1 MPPSRFA
8 LHSFLC
14 SWLLTSTCSGL
25 WSGVR
30 PGYTR
35 APADLCTYWFRWLPT
50 NYFWSAANFSRLML
64 CGWQMSATINRLML
78 PAFPEPTTN
87 PSIWVTVG
95 STGRQRHVCAGT
107 LVFLLSFSPWFPHPE
122 SQSCS
127 SSCQNPPAQHS
138 TAHVGKKNKE
148 LLVLSYAIYVI
159 FQIY

>member
-107 LVFLLSFSPWFPHPE
+107 HWSSYCLSLLGSLI
-122 SQSCS
+122 QSL
-127 SSCQNPPAQHS
+127 NPALHHARTPQHS
-138 TAHVGKKNKE
+138 TAQHMWGKK
-148 LLVLSYAIYVI
+148 
-159 FQIY
+159 